1 MQNDRKQDRAH
12 SNVSKRKVT
21 NEMNNNAETV
31 LQSVKCETVA
41 WMPAL
46 RTKTVPETYD
56 GKKRQISK
64 CV

>member
-1 MQNDRKQDRAH
+1 MQNDCKQDRAH

-21 NEMNNNAETV
+21 NEININAETV
-31 LQSVKCETVA
+31 LHSVKSETVA
-41 WMPAL
+41 WMPTL

-56 GKKRQISK
+56 GKKRQIFK